1 MSNLWKKILILFLFA
16 GASNYSFSQDKIIDK
31 LIDAALKE
39 QASLISTMHDYNLI
53 ISLPRK
59 LEGLRPYLLDYFQNN
74 FDYENVG
81 GKNKVILVINDASAS
96 YSLIERGFFTDDF
109 LERKLNMHGMLV
121 YPNESGFGNSLFSGS
136 VTDTLLYDDYAVND
150 LMKLPV
156 EQGEL
161 PDKTK
166 LKDLLQPVL
175 IVATLITSVILLF
188 TVRSN

>member
-1 MSNLWKKILILFLFA
+1 MANLWKKILILFLFA
-16 GASNYSFSQDKIIDK
+16 GAYDYSFSQNKIIDE
-31 LIDAALKE
+31 LLDNALKE
-39 QASLISTMHDYNLI
+39 HASLFSANKDYNLI

-59 LEGLRPYLLDYFQNN
+59 LEGLRPYLLDYFRNS
-74 FDYENVG
+74 FEYENGG
-81 GKNKVILVINDASAS
+81 GKKIILVINDASTS

-109 LERKLNMHGMLV
+109 LERSLYISGMLI
-121 YPNESGFGNSLFSGS
+121 YPEESGFGNALFSGS
-136 VTDTLLYDDYAVND
+136 VKDTVLYDDYAVND

-166 LKDLLQPVL
+166 LKDILQPVL